1 MGINRHMQ
9 ACQQKAPTMLAQNEF
24 SNLAG
29 TLYSQQ
35 NSAYNSLLQN
45 TYSTT
50 NAASVNMQ
58 QTNNPDKRALS
69 AYNEQDDTLLVNS
82 QSDAESEALEAP
94 DLESIPRGSILSMLD
109 AMSSGYSS
117 HTVDEVRIQYH
128 PSANK
133 SPKVVPTSQYDPHS
147 TRHAT
152 SALPKPNHD
161 KPWHPFA
168 TRLDFEIAELALDTH
183 MNKNQKAT
191 LLNLIKECIANP
203 HLFTIENASEM
214 DKTWE
219 FARSYRSSG
228 TQQFVRKE
236 FVVPYKKEEIQYE
249 DQLPLGALPFCI
261 VLYADKTRLST
272 FGTAKG
278 YPVIARCA
286 NIPANDRNGDGL
298 GGGRLVG
305 WLPIVEEDS
314 GESGKT
320 LFINFK
326 RIVWHKGFY
335 EILVSIQQYATTGFH
350 IKCADAI
357 LRWLF
362 FFVLIISADYEEQC
376 VIALTRGATS
386 NYPCPICLVPND
398 ALSNLTACYPIR
410 SAAGMERIHSEAQK
424 LNAKDREEHLKR
436 YGLRNVENVFWMMN
450 GSDVYQALSWDR
462 LHAYHGGLFSD
473 HLWVEFK
480 NVIEESTTTRKDAE
494 MVDNQFDCIPRW
506 SGLNHFSSVIK
517 TGEFA
522 DGSKYEDMAKLIVFA
537 SHNVLEKSDRGYC
550 LLRLMWSFLELDM
563 YSSLTV
569 QSATTL
575 AGIERELGIFN
586 LILKEY
592 SELHPEKN
600 WNFPKNHSHIH
611 MVRDIMA
618 KGVTR
623 NANTKPNEKAHG
635 LLKLW
640 YRFHTNFKN
649 VAPQILKM
657 NEDDLISM
665 IIRMDINAFD
675 ENEENKASETDN
687 NSLQDISEEA
697 SAVNSDQ
704 SVDDTEQS
712 HVSIG
717 SIMDPVSFESIE
729 ESHKEDHAFRRFRI
743 KTGKCLAKI
752 INQTIRLKPD
762 NMLAPFQLARI
773 HYQSIINWS
782 FERDMVRV
790 SASFH
795 HQPRNDYV
803 LIKSDTNNYCFAQLL
818 FMYSVYVDD
827 TPHHLA
833 LVLPF
838 DEPIDRRTVLA
849 RKRDKDLR
857 FLRVRARRRTNSI
870 VIDLQ
875 RICVASLQVD
885 EMHFLLSHPEEKYQQ
900 ASTMSTVS
908 ASSSIVPS
916 SVAGEESISGVQF
929 RRATYDELQSVNS
942 QRETIQLLELKVKSL
957 QEELSNAK
965 LSLIKR
971 KKVSASTVNVSA
983 ELALTKDLHRL
994 GKYHAT
1000 FYRIIVPKD
1009 FFGSPRPSIDPFDA
1023 KRRYLTAENSRLA
1036 NIAELYECIPA
1047 KYHSI
1052 ISGDNMDLAV
1062 SAFLKGIS
1070 DLRSSVLNKL
1080 RGVAPTIFPT
1090 IPATVFLLCSS
1101 SRPSNC

>member
-228 TQQFVRKE
+228 FVRKE

-249 DQLPLGALPFCI
+249 VFVRPLLDWCSELVLNPISLSKFHWNAERHYKTTNTHSERLIGEPWTADTWWKIQDQLPLGALPFCI

-550 LLRLMWSFLELDM
+550 LLRLMRSFLELDM

-875 RICVASLQVD
+875 RIVRGGLLAADFGHDANEFIIIDTADPDMWWRLKLITLSTHVQV
-885 EMHFLLSHPEEKYQQ
+885 
-900 ASTMSTVS
+900 
-908 ASSSIVPS
+908 
-916 SVAGEESISGVQF
+916 
-929 RRATYDELQSVNS
+929 
-942 QRETIQLLELKVKSL
+942 
-957 QEELSNAK
+957 
-965 LSLIKR
+965 
-971 KKVSASTVNVSA
+971 
-983 ELALTKDLHRL
+983 
-994 GKYHAT
+994 
-1000 FYRIIVPKD
+1000 
-1009 FFGSPRPSIDPFDA
+1009 
-1023 KRRYLTAENSRLA
+1023 
-1036 NIAELYECIPA
+1036 
-1047 KYHSI
+1047 
-1052 ISGDNMDLAV
+1052 
-1062 SAFLKGIS
+1062 
-1070 DLRSSVLNKL
+1070 
-1080 RGVAPTIFPT
+1080 
-1090 IPATVFLLCSS
+1090 
-1101 SRPSNC
+1101 